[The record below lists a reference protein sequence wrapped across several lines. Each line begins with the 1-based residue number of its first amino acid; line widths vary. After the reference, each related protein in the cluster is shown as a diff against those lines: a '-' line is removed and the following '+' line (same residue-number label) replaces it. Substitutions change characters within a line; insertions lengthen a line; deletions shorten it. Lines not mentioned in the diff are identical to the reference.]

1 MSGEARSRATLD
13 LPGVQESFVEEI
25 QKTGKPVIV
34 VLMNGRPLTITWI
47 QQNVSAVIE
56 SWYLGIQTG
65 NAIAD
70 VLFGD
75 YNPSGKLPVTFPR
88 YVGQIPIYYNHK
100 NTGRPY
106 DPKNHY
112 TSYYMDIENTPLY
125 PFGYGLSYTTFSYS
139 NISLSKI

>member
-13 LPGVQESFVEEI
+13 LPYVQESFVEEI

-34 VLMNGRPLTITWI
+34 ILMNGRPLTITWI

-56 SWYLGIQTG
+56 SRYLESKPVMQLLMFFRRLQSKRKT
-65 NAIAD
+65 
-70 VLFGD
+70 
-75 YNPSGKLPVTFPR
+75 SVTFPR

-106 DPKNHY
+106 DPKIITHL
-112 TSYYMDIENTPLY
+112 TIW
-125 PFGYGLSYTTFSYS
+125 
-139 NISLSKI
+139 I